1 MWFTCALL
9 ILFVLSNGFAQ
20 GTYYPDEIGN
30 TWRFQSTNKVDK
42 KTIKIV
48 KPDTSFGVSGVK
60 VLIDQTNDSATRF
73 FIKSTPKGFVQF
85 QQSYG
90 QVF

>member
-1 MWFTCALL
+1 MNNKKGLWFTCALL

-48 KPDTSFGVSGVK
+48 KPDTNSDESDD
-60 VLIDQTNDSATRF
+60 DQELRYF
-73 FIKSTPKGFVQF
+73 K
-85 QQSYG
+85 
-90 QVF
+90 